1 MPTLALPWQ
10 QQGAPVKLRDVDLLV
25 FDWDGT
31 VVDSTSTITGAIQQA
46 CEDIGLP
53 RPSDEDAS
61 YVIGLGLQ
69 DALCRVAPGVSPDQI
84 HALTARF
91 RIHYLAQDRFLR
103 LLPGMRQL
111 LQVLHQSSIPLAVA
125 TGKSRAG
132 LERAFDATET
142 RSLFVDSRCA
152 DESVPKPGPEMVL
165 ELCES
170 LQVSPS
176 RVLVIGDT
184 THDLQMARAAG
195 ARAVAVTYGA
205 HPPEALQAESPLG
218 LMANVPELWS
228 FLLSKPLPAEL
239 TLLQKDSP

>member
-1 MPTLALPWQ
+1 MKIEA
-10 QQGAPVKLRDVDLLV
+10 VDLLV

-31 VVDSTSTITGAIQQA
+31 VVDSTTAITGAIQQA
-46 CEDIGLP
+46 CEDIGLA

-69 DALCRVAPGVSPDQI
+69 DALGRVAPGLGADQAA
-84 HALTARF
+84 ALTARF
-91 RIHYLAQDRFLR
+91 RVHYLAQDRFLR
-103 LLPGMRQL
+103 LFPGMHVL
-111 LQVLHQSSIPLAVA
+111 LEELVSMGLPLAVA

-132 LERAFDATET
+132 LERAFEATGT
-142 RSLFVDSRCA
+142 RRFFADSRCA

-170 LQVSPS
+170 LQVDPG

-184 THDLQMARAAG
+184 THDLKMAKSAG

-205 HPPEALQAESPLG
+205 HPPELLEAESPLA
-218 LMANVPELWS
+218 LVSNVPDLWR
-228 FLLSKPLPAEL
+228 LMLSKPFPSLQPSAPVTRKL
-239 TLLQKDSP
+239 T